1 MIDHPIVRAVL
12 TACLTAAVLAIWKL
26 YLWPLPARIRDHLAK
41 TIQDVVRSETCEI
54 KAELHPNGGSSL
66 RDAVDRLGKGQTAIT
81 TALSSLNFKQ
91 WAMLG
96 FHDENRGWFET
107 DGSGQLLRMSAQI
120 LRWVGRSMTEL
131 QGDRWRTI
139 IDPSMRD
146 AATSWWHATWTSGSY
161 GDMEQMFITADGGKL
176 RVLIHATP
184 VFDEDHVLIAYVGTI
199 TRLDRISMER

>member
-1 MIDHPIVRAVL
+1 MDNAIVRAVI
-12 TACLTAAVLAIWKL
+12 TACLTAAVLAIWRL
-26 YLWPLPARIRDHLAK
+26 YLWPMPGKIRDHLAR
-41 TIQDVVRSETCEI
+41 TIQNVVRTETQEI

-66 RDAVDRLGKGQTAIT
+66 RDAVDRLDKGQHSI
-81 TALSSLNFKQ
+81 SSSISTLNCKQ

-107 DGSGQLLRMSAQI
+107 DANGQLLRMSAQI

-139 IDPSMRD
+139 IEPSMRD
-146 AATSWWHATWTSGSY
+146 AAAAWWHATWSSGSY
-161 GDMEQMFITADGGKL
+161 GDMEQQYITADGGKL

-199 TRLDRISMER
+199 TRLDKVATER